1 MNNTAKNMGLHTPHW
16 QPLFIS
22 FVYTPRSGI
31 AGLCGLYLFNFQSN
45 LHIVSS
51 LVAGPVYNLIHKALG
66 LFSLHFST
74 LFISCFLNFANV
86 TGAE

>member
-31 AGLCGLYLFNFQSN
+31 AGLCGLYLFNFQAISI
-45 LHIVSS
+45 LFLI
-51 LVAGPVYNLIHKALG
+51 VAGPVYNLIHKALG
-66 LFSLHFST
+66 LVFHCILLYSFHLLFS
-74 LFISCFLNFANV
+74 
-86 TGAE
+86 